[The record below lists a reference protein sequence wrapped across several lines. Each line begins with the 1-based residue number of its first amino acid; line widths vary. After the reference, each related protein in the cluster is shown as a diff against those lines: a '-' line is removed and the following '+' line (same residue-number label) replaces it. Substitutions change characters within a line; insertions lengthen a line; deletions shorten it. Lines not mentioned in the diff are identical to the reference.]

1 MTHISKQKTLAE
13 LMEIVALCRSTGKKV
28 VWTNGCFDIL
38 HAGHVLYLQAAKE
51 QGDILVVGVNSD
63 ASVRRNKGPQRPIN
77 SEKDRLVVLAALECV
92 DYLLLFDDDSPV
104 QLIDQLRPDIYVK
117 GGDYTIDTVNQDERR
132 LVERYGGKIVL
143 IPGVPGLSTSAVIE
157 KILQAY
163 R

>member
-77 SEKDRLVVLAALECV
+77 AERDRLIVLAALECV

-104 QLIDQLRPDIYVK
+104 LLIDQLRPDIYVK

>member
-13 LMEIVALCRSTGKKV
+13 LMEIVALGRSTGKKV

-38 HAGHVLYLQAAKE
+38 HAGHVLYLHAAKE
-51 QGDILVVGVNSD
+51 QGDILIVGVNSD

-77 SEKDRLVVLAALECV
+77 SEKDRLIVLAALECV

>member
-157 KILQAY
+157 KILWAY